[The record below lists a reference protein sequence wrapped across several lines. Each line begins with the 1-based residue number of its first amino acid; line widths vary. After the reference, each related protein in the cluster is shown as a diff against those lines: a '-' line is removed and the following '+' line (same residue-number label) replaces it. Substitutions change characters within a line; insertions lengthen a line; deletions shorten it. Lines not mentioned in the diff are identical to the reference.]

1 MDDRIILVTGATGY
15 IASRLIPR
23 LLERGCRVRCLA
35 RTPSRLGGRG
45 WSSRVEIVPGSLVQP
60 DSLDQAMRGVSAAYY
75 LVHSMAAG
83 RGYSRL
89 DLEAA
94 RHFAEAAASAGV
106 EHIIYLGG
114 LADPRAAI
122 APHLRSRIETG
133 DELRRGPVPVTE
145 FRAGVI
151 VGPGSISFEMIRF
164 LTELMP
170 VLVGPPWL
178 ENLSQPIA
186 AEDVVG
192 YLLAALD
199 TPACRGGTY
208 EIGGAEKMP
217 YVEAMLRYARHRG
230 LRRRF
235 VPLPGIPV
243 RLMALIAEMVTPVP
257 ASIAYPL
264 IESLGSPSHVREA
277 SALDVFPHIQP
288 LDCESSLA
296 RSLAQLSPE
305 FVEPVW
311 LDDAREAVHLRH
323 EGFFIDYRSRDVPA
337 DAGEVF
343 EAVMSLAGT
352 LKGYRVE
359 TAHPDGLLRLV
370 STRRLPGRCWI
381 EWRVRPLNGSTRLS
395 QTAFFAPKGL
405 PGFLCAW
412 LWGPVN
418 RIVFRRLIRA
428 IKNFGQSPS
437 FET

>member
-35 RTPSRLGGRG
+35 RSPSRLSGRG
-45 WSSRVEIVPGSLVQP
+45 WSSRVEIVPGSLTRP
-60 DSLDQAMRGVSAAYY
+60 ETLDRALRGVSAAYY

-89 DLEAA
+89 DLAAA
-94 RHFAEAAASAGV
+94 RHFAAAAASASV
-106 EHIIYLGG
+106 EQIIYLGG
-114 LADPRAAI
+114 LADPQAAI
-122 APHLRSRIETG
+122 APHMRSRIETG

-170 VLVGPPWL
+170 ALIGPPWL
-178 ENLSQPIA
+178 ENLCQPIA
-186 AEDVVG
+186 TEDVIG

-217 YVEAMLRYARHRG
+217 YVETMLRYARHRG
-230 LRRRF
+230 LRRKF
-235 VPLPGIPV
+235 IPLPGIPV
-243 RLMALIAEMVTPVP
+243 RLMAFIVEKVTPVP

-264 IESLGSPSHVREA
+264 IESLGSPSHVRQG
-277 SALDVFPHIQP
+277 SAREVFPHIQP
-288 LDCESSLA
+288 LDYETSLA

-311 LDDAREAVHLRH
+311 LDDARQAVRLRH
-323 EGFFIDYRSRDVPA
+323 EGFFIDCRSRAVPA
-337 DAGEVF
+337 GAGEVF
-343 EAVMSLAGT
+343 EAVTSFAGT
-352 LKGYRVE
+352 LRGYRLE
-359 TAHPDGLLRLV
+359 TAHPDDLLRLV

-381 EWRVRPLNGSTRLS
+381 EWRVRRLNGSTRLS

-405 PGFLCAW
+405 PGFVYAW
-412 LWGPVN
+412 LWGAVGGIGFQ
-418 RIVFRRLIRA
+418 RMMKS
-428 IKNFGQSPS
+428 IKKHVALVES
-437 FET
+437 